1 VTNIIHQALNG
12 DLKAIAFIIAQ
23 EAAAKPRSVGI
34 SNMMPV
40 AELSDA

>member
-1 VTNIIHQALNG
+1 MNDNLDYDYMLV
-12 DLKAIAFIIAQ
+12 AQ

-34 SNMMPV
+34 PNMMPV